1 MITPL
6 MVTNRLAPVLGAL
19 AVILISSPTAP
30 AVAQGVEQGVDTS
43 VAPGD
48 DFFAFANGAWLRSTA
63 IPDGRERWGVRNE
76 IDELTRRQ
84 IALLLD
90 DAAAAAPGSTA
101 RKVADFRAAWL
112 NDSAIEARGLAP
124 LRPALDSIRRVPDK
138 AALTRMVGRSIGADV
153 DPLSWGIYQSARLV
167 GLSVE
172 PGINGERTYPVFLL
186 QGGLGLPDREYYVSD
201 EPRMQALRVRYQA
214 YVGRLLAL
222 AGFDRADPRAEA
234 VVALE
239 TLLARGQAT
248 HAASANDHNADHR
261 WTRADF
267 AREAPGMDWAAFLD
281 AAGLARQDTIG
292 VWQPGAMTGL
302 AALVASTPLATWQ
315 DYLRVHLLDEAAD
328 VLPRAFAAAA
338 LEMRSAVSGQPPVP
352 RARRALDA
360 TQLALSDA
368 IGQMYVERHFS
379 AAQKAR
385 IQGIVA
391 NVSAAFVRHVAAAAW
406 LSPASRAMALAK
418 LRTLYVGIGFPERW
432 DDYADLR
439 VDPTD
444 ALGNRRRALE
454 RAHQRALARL
464 GQPVD
469 LTQWWIAP
477 QAVGAILVFQQN
489 AYDFSAG
496 LLQAP
501 KYDSTASDAANYG
514 AIGAIIGHDISHYV
528 DVLGADYDT
537 VFAERHWWTAEDMAR
552 FEAAA
557 EPLVQQFHGYRPFPD
572 VALNGRLT
580 RTENVADL
588 AGLTA
593 AFEAY
598 RLTLGSGAR
607 DSALVRQQDRQ
618 FFIAWARSWRVRIRA
633 DALRTQAASGDHA
646 PENYRVDTVRN
657 LDAWYE
663 AFDVGPGQQ
672 LYLEPAARVR
682 VW

>member
-1 MITPL
+1 
-6 MVTNRLAPVLGAL
+6 MVNHRSATVLGAL
-19 AVILISSPTAP
+19 AGILICGP
-30 AVAQGVEQGVDTS
+30 AVPAFAQDLEQGVDTS

-48 DFFAFANGAWLRSTA
+48 DFFAFANGAWLKSTV
-63 IPDGRERWGVRNE
+63 IPDGRDRWGVRNE
-76 IDELTRRQ
+76 IEEQTRRQ

-90 DAAAAAPGSTA
+90 EALATAPGSTT

-112 NDSAIEARGLAP
+112 DEGAIEARGIAP
-124 LRPALDSIRRVPDK
+124 LRPILDSIRRVRDK
-138 AALTRMVGRSIGADV
+138 TGLARLLGRWIGADV
-153 DPLSWGIYQSARLV
+153 DPLNYGIYQSSRVV

-172 PGINGERTYPVFLL
+172 PGINGERTYPAFLL
-186 QGGLGLPDREYYVSD
+186 QGGLGLPDREYYLSA
-201 EPRMQALRVRYQA
+201 EPRLQALRVRYQA

-222 AGFDRADPRAEA
+222 AGFDHADQRAEA

-239 TLLARGQAT
+239 SRLARSQAT
-248 HAASANDHNADHR
+248 RAASANDHNADHR

-267 AREAPGMDWAAFLD
+267 AREAPGMDWSTFLD
-281 AAGLARQDTIG
+281 AAGLAHQDTIA
-292 VWQPGAMTGL
+292 VWQPGALTGV
-302 AALVASTPLATWQ
+302 AALVTSTPLETWK
-315 DYLRVHLLDEAAD
+315 DYLRVHLLDEDAD
-328 VLPRAFAAAA
+328 VLPRAFADAA
-338 LEMRSAVSGQPPVP
+338 LAMDSAVSGQPPVP
-352 RARRALDA
+352 RARRALEA
-360 TQLALSDA
+360 TQRAMSDA
-368 IGQMYVERHFS
+368 VGRMYVERHFS
-379 AAQKAR
+379 PAQKAR
-385 IQGIVA
+385 VQGIVA
-391 NVSAAFVRHVAAAAW
+391 HVAAAFARHVEAATW
-406 LSPASRAMALAK
+406 LSPATRAMALDK
-418 LRTLYVGIGFPERW
+418 VCRIYVGIGFPERW

-444 ALGNRRRALE
+444 ALGNHRRAQE
-454 RAHQRALARL
+454 HAHRQALARL
-464 GQPVD
+464 GHPVD

-477 QAVGAILVFQQN
+477 QAVGAVLVFQQN
-489 AYDFSAG
+489 AYDFSAA

-501 KYDSTASDAANYG
+501 KFDSTASDAANYG

-552 FEAAA
+552 FQAAA
-557 EPLVQQFHGYRPFPD
+557 EPLVRQFNGYRPFPD
-572 VALNGRLT
+572 VAVNGSLT

-598 RLTLGSGAR
+598 RLALGSAVH
-607 DSALVRQQDRQ
+607 DTSFVRQQDRQ
-618 FFIAWARSWRVRIRA
+618 FFLAWARSWRVRIRE

-646 PENYRVDTVRN
+646 PEPYRVDTVRN

-663 AFDVGPGQQ
+663 AFDVRPGQA

>member
-1 MITPL
+1 
-6 MVTNRLAPVLGAL
+6 MVTHRWTTVPAAL
-19 AVILISSPTAP
+19 AVILLCRP
-30 AVAQGVEQGVDTS
+30 AVPAFAQGVEQGVDTS

-48 DFFAFANGAWLRSTA
+48 DFFAFANGAWLRSTS
-63 IPDGRERWGVRNE
+63 IPEGRERWGVRNE

-90 DAAAAAPGSTA
+90 DAGAAAPGSTA

-112 NDSAIEARGLAP
+112 NDSAIETRGLAP
-124 LRPALDSIRRVPDK
+124 LRPVLDSIARVRDK
-138 AALTRMVGRSIGADV
+138 AALTRLLGRWIGADV
-153 DPLSWGIYQSARLV
+153 DPLNYGVYQSSRLV

-172 PGINGERTYPVFLL
+172 PGINGERTYPAFLL
-186 QGGLGLPDREYYVSD
+186 QGGLGLPDGDFYDST

-222 AGFDRADPRAEA
+222 AGFDHADRRAAA

-239 TLLARGQAT
+239 SSLARSQAT

-267 AREAPGMDWAAFLD
+267 AREAPGMDWSAFLD
-281 AAGLARQDTIG
+281 AAGLARQDTMG

-302 AALVASTPLATWQ
+302 AALMASTPLETWK
-315 DYLRVHLLDEAAD
+315 DYLRVHLLDEEAD
-328 VLPRAFAAAA
+328 VLPHAFADAAQA
-338 LEMRSAVSGQPPVP
+338 MHGAVSGQPPVP
-352 RARRALDA
+352 RARRALEA
-360 TQLALSDA
+360 TQRAMSDA
-368 IGQMYVERHFS
+368 IGRMYVERHFS
-379 AAQKAR
+379 AAQQAR
-385 IQGIVA
+385 VQGIVA
-391 NVSAAFVRHVAAAAW
+391 NVAAAFIRHVEAATW
-406 LSPASRAMALAK
+406 LSPATRAMALAK
-418 LRTLYVGIGFPERW
+418 LRRLYVGIGFPERW
-432 DDYADLR
+432 EDYADLG

-444 ALGNRRRALE
+444 ALGNHR
-454 RAHQRALARL
+454 RALARAHRQGLARL
-464 GQPVD
+464 GRPVD
-469 LTQWWIAP
+469 LKQWWIAP
-477 QAVGAILVFQQN
+477 QAVGAVLIFQQN
-489 AYDFSAG
+489 AYDFAAA

-501 KYDSTASDAANYG
+501 KFDSTASDAANYG

-537 VFAERHWWTAEDMAR
+537 AFAERHWWTAEDMAR
-552 FEAAA
+552 FQAAA
-557 EPLVQQFHGYRPFPD
+557 EPLVQQFNGYRPFPD
-572 VALNGRLT
+572 VAVNGSLT

-598 RLTLGSGAR
+598 RLTLGGGYR
-607 DSALVRQQDRQ
+607 DAALIRQQDRQ
-618 FFIAWARSWRVRIRA
+618 FFIAWARSWRVRIRE

-663 AFDVGPGQQ
+663 AFDVRPGQH